1 MTPPPVPGP
10 GEAEGPAPERVR
22 VVLAGPRP
30 ARPGPARQELEEHTR
45 VGDVLVG
52 GLIRAQLGLALR
64 LGLLVA
70 VLFGSLPLL
79 FALAPGI
86 GRARLFGIELPWLL
100 LGVLPY
106 PVLIGIAIGYVR
118 LAERN
123 EQEFADMVDQS

>member
-1 MTPPPVPGP
+1 MTPPVPP
-10 GEAEGPAPERVR
+10 QRVR
-22 VVLAGPRP
+22 VVLTGPRP
-30 ARPGPARQELEEHTR
+30 RQIHRGPARQELEEHTG

-79 FALAPGI
+79 FALAPGVA
-86 GRARLFGIELPWLL
+86 RARLFGIELPWLL

-106 PVLIGIAIGYVR
+106 PVLIAIAVGYVW

-123 EQEFADMVDQS
+123 EQEFADMVDHS